1 VVLGSLLVAV
11 VGVVVLGDRTL
22 DREGLEKALPTKT
35 DVPGYL
41 ANRGVVTVLDPPGDD
56 VEGRAVLT
64 GEKLDRQCQVYRAND
79 DPWACDGLRG
89 MGIVGFANEK
99 NVDSR
104 ISSLVLAYDGNG
116 AAEKA
121 WRAMVEQTRKLV
133 GGAAEQVAPRAGD
146 ESVVF
151 AGKSGSVVTMRIGS
165 VVAQAV
171 THFDYGYRTGNQPS
185 ELKDPIEMWVKVQ
198 AEKIEEA
205 L

>member
-1 VVLGSLLVAV
+1 LLVAG
-11 VGVVVLGDRTL
+11 VGVVALGDRSL
-22 DREGLEKALPTKT
+22 DREGLEKTLPTET

-41 ANRGVVTVLDPPGDD
+41 ANRGTVTVLDPPGDD
-56 VEGRAVLT
+56 IEGRAVLT
-64 GEKLDRQCQVYRAND
+64 GERLDRQCQVYRAND

-89 MGIVGFANEK
+89 LGVVGFENEK

-104 ISSLVLAYDGNG
+104 ISSYVLAYDSSG
-116 AAEKA
+116 AAKKA
-121 WRAMVEQTRKLV
+121 WRAMVEQTRKLMGV
-133 GGAAEQVAPRAGD
+133 AAERETPRAGD

-151 AGKSGSVVTMRIGS
+151 ASESGSVVTMRIGS

-171 THFDYGYRTGNQPS
+171 TYFSYGYPTGNQPS
-185 ELKDPIEMWVKVQ
+185 ELKDPIEMWVRVQ

>member
-1 VVLGSLLVAV
+1 VLGLLVVAG
-11 VGVVVLGDRTL
+11 VGVVALGDRKL
-22 DREGLEKALPTKT
+22 DRQGLEKALPTEA
-35 DVPGYL
+35 DVPGYV
-41 ANRGVVTVLDPPGDD
+41 ASRGIVTVLDPPGDD

-64 GEKLDRQCQVYRAND
+64 GERLDRQCQVYRAND

-89 MGIVGFANEK
+89 MGVVSFANKK

-104 ISSLVLAYDGNG
+104 IGSYVLAYDGDG
-116 AAEKA
+116 AAKKA
-121 WRAMVEQTRKLV
+121 WREMVEQTRRLM
-133 GGAAEQVAPRAGD
+133 GAAAEREAPRAGD
-146 ESVVF
+146 ESVVL

-171 THFDYGYRTGNQPS
+171 SHFGGGYLTGNQPS
-185 ELKDPIEMWVKVQ
+185 EVKDPIEMWAKVQ